1 VKQVGREHNS
11 HANIL
16 AKLAT
21 ALQTDLQRTVTIEI
35 LDSLSFRSCAPNSIF
50 AAGFGASWMDPLV
63 AYLRDDYLPKDRK
76 AANIIKRKAPGYW
89 LSKDGDLYKRPFS
102 GPYLLCVHPDLV
114 NNLLLEIH
122 EGICGSHTD
131 GRSLAHRAMS

>member
-1 VKQVGREHNS
+1 MEQVGREHNS

-21 ALQTDLQRTVTIEI
+21 ALETDLQRTVTIEI
-35 LDSLSFRSCAPNSIF
+35 LDSLSFRSCAPNNIF
-50 AAGFGASWMDPLV
+50 AASSGASWMDPLV
-63 AYLRDDYLPKDRK
+63 AYLQDDYLPKDRK
-76 AANIIKRKAPGYW
+76 AANIIKRKALGYW
-89 LSKDGDLYKRPFS
+89 LSKDRDLYKRSFL
-102 GPYLLCVHPDLV
+102 GPYLLCVHLDLV

-131 GRSLAHRAMS
+131 GQSLAHRAMS